1 MASPRVWPP
10 FHLLPPKHSH
20 ASTWPQHRI
29 RVPYRICQ
37 RCAQGTSDLSCR
49 SLPRVGSSVK
59 SNSES
64 SRVVWQ
70 QQRRWVP
77 CQVAWWRPLMQFEGN
92 TATKCNLLAFRGEKS
107 QLGAIHGCQPP
118 ALRRLAQSSM
128 LLVHSKEQYWY
139 TPLGGSRTASKH
151 WLVLLWL
158 CFVFCLPK
166 SKAPTPFGS
175 LWTSY
180 LASKLPNDATSHAEL
195 HLHRTSPKCIPVML
209 PYMTPPPPPKKK
221 KKQQLLPLWPC
232 WMWPPWLILHAI
244 VTGH

>member
-49 SLPRVGSSVK
+49 SLPRVWSSVK

-70 QQRRWVP
+70 LQRHWVP

-139 TPLGGSRTASKH
+139 KPSGGLQNCFKALTWGFPKIGVPQNGWFIKEHPIKMDDLGVPLFLETPALTCLVVGCALFSACQRLQRLRLPLAHYELHISPPNFPMMQVLTCRTAS
-151 WLVLLWL
+151 
-158 CFVFCLPK
+158 
-166 SKAPTPFGS
+166 T
-175 LWTSY
+175 
-180 LASKLPNDATSHAEL
+180 
-195 HLHRTSPKCIPVML
+195 
-209 PYMTPPPPPKKK
+209 
-221 KKQQLLPLWPC
+221 
-232 WMWPPWLILHAI
+232 
-244 VTGH
+244 